1 MIGKKSTSSS
11 TKHQAPTM
19 TDAWQTLN
27 VFLKTNDDVR
37 LGDLGVP
44 LATMSLGGKNHGVG
58 GFDRVGCMAFFGC
71 YVKIAIM
78 IVIDL

>member
-1 MIGKKSTSSS
+1 
-11 TKHQAPTM
+11 M

-44 LATMSLGGKNHGVG
+44 LAMMMMIVGREKSMELG
-58 GFDRVGCMAFFGC
+58 GFDRVGCMAFCGC
-71 YVKIAIM
+71 YVKETIM
-78 IVIDL
+78 MLWLMYDDGIGLMYD

>member
-1 MIGKKSTSSS
+1 
-11 TKHQAPTM
+11 M

-44 LATMSLGGKNHGVG
+44 LAMIFWFGREKSMELG
-58 GFDRVGCMAFFGC
+58 GFDSGWMALAICGC
-71 YVKIAIM
+71 YVKETIM
-78 IVIDL
+78 ML